1 MTRHYTTCCD
11 RVYLGRLQVLLRS
24 MRRHCGDFVLH
35 VLAYDEETFYWS
47 LDQLG
52 DVLPTRVSD
61 LVVRHPELTLENL
74 PTPRVRIDEKLC
86 TWRWFH
92 TLDVVGTWGPVTQL
106 DSDLMFFGSPEP
118 VFEEIGGAGFAV
130 LPHNLARASDHVP
143 GITQESH
150 GQFGT
155 YNGGWSYWWDGAPL
169 AAMCEWVRQWCHP
182 GFREHA
188 DGRKTYGDQGY
199 LDLVQ
204 ERYSGHVIKHPGACA
219 APWNLNRW
227 IVEKDAAGVVQ
238 LDGRPLVSFHFQG
251 FRWAKRTHE
260 LYRVNDDHDRILYVP
275 YRQELEAV
283 GDGTDALLTPC
294 NVCGV
299 APSDG
304 CPHPV
309 RRETLKEAN
318 AKLRKI
324 HGRYGSS
331 TK

>member
-1 MTRHYTTCCD
+1 
-11 RVYLGRLQVLLRS
+11 

-35 VLAYDEETFYWS
+35 VLCYDEETLYWC

-52 DVLPTRVSD
+52 DVLPDRASA
-61 LVVRHPELTLENL
+61 LLVRHPQLQLQEL
-74 PTPRVRIDEKLC
+74 PTPRTRIDEKLC
-86 TWRWFH
+86 TWRWFY
-92 TLDVVGTWGPVTQL
+92 TRDVVETWGAATQL
-106 DSDLMFFGSPEP
+106 DSDLMFFSSPEP
-118 VFEEIGGAGFAV
+118 VFEEIGDAKFAV
-130 LPHNLARASDHVP
+130 LPHNLARIADHVP
-143 GITQESH
+143 GITFESH

-155 YNGGWSYWWDGAPL
+155 YNGGWSYFADTEALGE
-169 AAMCEWVRQWCHP
+169 MCEYVRQWCHP

-188 DGRKTYGDQGY
+188 DGRRTYGDQGY

-204 ERYSGHVIKHPGACA
+204 ERWKGHVIQHPGACA

-227 IVEKDAAGVVQ
+227 IVVTGEDGTVM

-275 YRQELEAV
+275 YRLELAAV

-294 NVCGV
+294 NVCGGS
-299 APSDG
+299 PGS

-309 RRETLKEAN
+309 RGQTLKEVN
-318 AKLRKI
+318 TVLRKI
-324 HGRYGSS
+324 HGRYTNKGE